1 MLSQVSKSRSF
12 GYAQDKLGGTQI
24 YRSAKAFV
32 GTNVLRYGFTI
43 EVLVTGL
50 LAATPALYSQA
61 PSSAPA
67 QNQPTTG
74 QTPPAAAGNP
84 FPEDE
89 NSIPVIP
96 ARNTPDI
103 PADTFDKAAL
113 VPAVD
118 KDPVRS
124 PDDAVDDNGPAVGFS
139 SSRSG
144 LDALE
149 PDADD
154 TPLGKHRKKEE
165 AVVPEHQETAKED
178 LSVGQYY
185 LDNKN
190 WKAAMSRYESAL
202 VLDPE
207 NPDVFWG
214 LAEAERH
221 LGDFANA
228 RAHYLKVVEYDPDSR
243 HGRDAAKALK
253 DPALASV
260 KAAGDAAH

>member
-1 MLSQVSKSRSF
+1 MVVR
-12 GYAQDKLGGTQI
+12 QI
-24 YRSAKAFV
+24 LFFA
-32 GTNVLRYGFTI
+32 
-43 EVLVTGL
+43 VLVAGL
-50 LAATPALYSQA
+50 LAAAPGLYAQA
-61 PSSAPA
+61 PASGSTQNPPAGAQSAPA
-67 QNQPTTG
+67 PVS
-74 QTPPAAAGNP
+74 GNP

-124 PDDAVDDNGPAVGFS
+124 PDDAMDDNGPAVGFS

-144 LDALE
+144 IDSLE

-165 AVVPEHQETAKED
+165 TVVPEHQETSKED

-221 LGDFANA
+221 MGDVANA

-253 DPALASV
+253 DPALANA
-260 KAAGDAAH
+260 KAATDAAH